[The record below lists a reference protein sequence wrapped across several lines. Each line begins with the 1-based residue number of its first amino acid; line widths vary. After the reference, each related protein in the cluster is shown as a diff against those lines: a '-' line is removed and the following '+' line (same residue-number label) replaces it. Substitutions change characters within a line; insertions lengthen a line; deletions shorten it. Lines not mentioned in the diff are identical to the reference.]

1 MSTRATFTARFLD
14 PLDRLSAKLSGHI
27 AAHGVQRMMRCVNVL
42 ALCTTLLPL
51 TSWAQDMPDTAD
63 QSLAWTVSASMMA
76 YWLPDDDPFTSPT
89 VSVDRGKLHV
99 EARYNY
105 ESLDTFSGWMGYNT
119 RFGDAVSVDFTPMLG
134 IVSGSISGIAPGYH
148 LTVGW
153 RAFEFYSESEYV
165 FDRDNHSDSYFYSW
179 SEAAWY
185 PADWLRAGLVAQRT
199 RLYKSDRDIQRGFLI
214 GVSLSSISLGV
225 YVFNPD
231 DDPTYIASIAVAF

>member
-1 MSTRATFTARFLD
+1 
-14 PLDRLSAKLSGHI
+14 
-27 AAHGVQRMMRCVNVL
+27 MRCIHAVL
-42 ALCTTLLPL
+42 LCASLLPL
-51 TSWAQDMPDTAD
+51 AGRAQEVMGTAD
-63 QSLAWTVSASMMA
+63 TSPDWAFSASLMA
-76 YWLPDDDPFTSPT
+76 YWLPDDDQFTSPT

-119 RFGDAVSVDFTPMLG
+119 SFGDVVSVDFTPMLG
-134 IVSGSISGIAPGYH
+134 IVSGDISGIAPGYH

-153 RAFEFYSESEYV
+153 RAFEFYSEGEYV

-185 PADWLRAGLVAQRT
+185 PVDWLRAGLVAQRT
-199 RLYKSDRDIQRGFLI
+199 RLYRSERDTQRGVLI
-214 GVSLSSISLGV
+214 GLSLRSISLSA

-231 DDPTYIASIAVAF
+231 DDPTYIASLAVGF